1 VLNHARVL
9 VPTVA
14 LATACAGLLT
24 GGASAEEVEAQR
36 VSLERRIHD
45 DDVRESSG
53 LARSTFNRP
62 LLWTHNDSG
71 DRPRIFAIKRN
82 GSTKGVLN
90 IRGASFRDW
99 EDMAYGP
106 RHSLWIADIGDNG
119 RARDYVTVYKV
130 REPRKVSSR
139 SVPSKRYDFRYPD
152 GAHDAEGL
160 IVRPRTGRV
169 FIVSKSRDGGALYR
183 APKRL
188 STTSTNK
195 LKKVRSVP
203 VSITAAAWR
212 PGGFVLTNHNFVY
225 VYKSMKS
232 APRTFRKP
240 HVGQGE
246 SLEVARNARSVLLG
260 AEGRNSPVY
269 RMTLR

>member
-24 GGASAEEVEAQR
+24 GGANAEEVEAQG

-53 LARSTFNRP
+53 LARSTYDRP
-62 LLWTHNDSG
+62 ILWTHNDSG
-71 DRPRIFAIKRN
+71 DQPRIFAIKRN
-82 GSTKGVLN
+82 GSTEGVLN
-90 IRGASFRDW
+90 IRGADFRDW
-99 EDMAYGP
+99 EDMAHGP
-106 RHSLWIADIGDNG
+106 NHSLWIADIGDNG
-119 RARDYVTVYKV
+119 RARDYVSVYRVK
-130 REPRKVSSR
+130 EPRKVSSR

-160 IVRPRTGRV
+160 FVRPRTGRV

-183 APKRL
+183 APKKL
-188 STTSTNK
+188 STRSVNQLT
-195 LKKVRSVP
+195 KVRSVP

-225 VYKSMKS
+225 EYKSMKA
-232 APRTFRKP
+232 APRAYRKP

-246 SLEVARNARSVLLG
+246 SLEVARNGRSVLLG
-260 AEGRNSPVY
+260 AEGANSPVY